1 MNNKTTNKSV
11 ILAIIVILFG
21 LGIAGGTY
29 AFLTLSLNVVD
40 GVYNVG
46 SHCFLI
52 DYGIDNGDGTQNIEG
67 TMFPS
72 SGPVGGLDGKVS
84 LKISDSCSLV
94 GNGTV
99 KLHINSETSN
109 KFTTVGAAHCENPN
123 TLETM
128 HDYTTS
134 GSCTSNSGSWTS
146 TTTPLKYA
154 VYTTNDTTG
163 TPIAKGYIVSGDIG
177 NDKTILSNIDVN
189 RVLKEYYIYFWLDG
203 YMTDNTYVELPFSGY
218 ISAEATQKEDVLPN
232 GYQRVEYIESS
243 GSQYILTDII
253 PTNTTGMYAKV
264 VSKNITTDLIYFG
277 TRGST
282 NARFWVGNYTN
293 KKVYVGWNGNI
304 TYYSKVTTTSA
315 INEISVN
322 YLNNRKSSVN
332 NDVVNSS
339 LATLAEQSY
348 PIAIFAGNNSGT
360 VGLKSS
366 IQLYDFKISEGSKIT
381 HEFIPCYKT
390 SGTVI
395 GLYDIMNGVF
405 YPNNGSGTF
414 TKGPNI

>member
-1 MNNKTTNKSV
+1 MNNKTINKSV
-11 ILAIIVILFG
+11 LMAVFVILFG
-21 LGIAGGTY
+21 LSVAGGTY
-29 AFLTLSLNVVD
+29 AYLTLSLNVVD

-72 SGPVGGLDGKVS
+72 SGPAGGLDGKVS
-84 LKISDSCSLV
+84 LKISDSCNLV

-146 TTTPLKYA
+146 TSTPLKYA

-177 NDKTILSNIDVN
+177 NDKTILSNVDVN
-189 RVLKEYYIYFWLDG
+189 RALKEYYIYFWLDG

-218 ISAEATQKEDVLPN
+218 ISAEATQKEDVLPS

-253 PTNTTGMYAKV
+253 PTNTMGAYAKA
-264 VSKNITTDLIYFG
+264 SSNDSSSDLLYFG
-277 TRGST
+277 ARTIT
-282 NARFWVGNYTN
+282 NGRFWVGNSSQRI
-293 KKVYVGWNGNI
+293 YVGWNTNTFHNI
-304 TYYSKVTTTSA
+304 EDGS
-315 INEISVN
+315 INEIN
-322 YLNNRKSSVN
+322 FNFLNSRKLSVN
-332 NDVVNSS
+332 NTVVRSS
-339 LATLAEQSY
+339 IATLESQTY
-348 PIAIFAGNNSGT
+348 PIAIFAGNNIGSIT
-360 VGLKSS
+360 NKSK
-366 IQLYDFKISEGSKIT
+366 IKLYDFKISEGNKIVN
-381 HEFIPCYKT
+381 EYIPCYKT